1 MMMLM
6 MVMMMRMRR
15 RMMIVMTMC
24 SLVTEAWVQAGETA
38 LWSKWDT
45 STTCHSHHHLDDHDH
60 DQDDADDDHD
70 DDNDGDNQSRSTT
83 FCAGSWLMQWIKI
96 LLILKVV
103 PCENIN
109 KIAFSIWQHPS
120 FPILHRNR
128 KKVGSYLP
136 ANILPQPGKSG
147 VSFSEWTTRFL
158 PFFSPD
164 LNNQN

>member
-1 MMMLM
+1 MM
-6 MVMMMRMRR
+6 MVMTMMMIMRR
-15 RMMIVMTMC
+15 MMMMIVMMMC

-45 STTCHSHHHLDDHDH
+45 STTCHSHHHHLDDHD
-60 DQDDADDDHD
+60 DLDDGDDDHN

-83 FCAGSWLMQWIKI
+83 FCAASWLMQWIKI

-136 ANILPQPGKSG
+136 ANILPQVGKSG
-147 VSFSEWTTRFL
+147 FSFSEFFAY
-158 PFFSPD
+158 FFS
-164 LNNQN
+164 LQI